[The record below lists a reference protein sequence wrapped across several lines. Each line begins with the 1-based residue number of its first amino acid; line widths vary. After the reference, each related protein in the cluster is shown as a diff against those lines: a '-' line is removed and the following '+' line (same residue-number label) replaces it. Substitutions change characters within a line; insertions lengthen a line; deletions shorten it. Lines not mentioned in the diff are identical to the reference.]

1 MKGKTILFNGDPWTV
16 VDVAPAEPLAEMVAA
31 LLEDEGY
38 VAVVRGI
45 ALLGDTLAHLGVGS
59 AGASVVLVPEAD
71 AEAALALI
79 AETVTDYHGDDLEDA
94 MAALAEDPGALGE
107 VDPDDDEPEDD
118 EPADDTSEDG
128 AFADDG
134 SEDDELASSPEDE
147 LRALDALE
155 HEVEDVDDGRAS
167 DRSRDR

>member
-1 MKGKTILFNGDPWTV
+1 MKGQTIIFNGDPWTI

-45 ALLGDTLAHLGVGS
+45 ALLGDTLAHLGVGA

-79 AETVTDYHGDDLEDA
+79 EETVTDYHGDALEAA
-94 MAALAEDPGALGE
+94 MAELADDPAALGA
-107 VDPDDDEPEDD
+107 VDPDDDEPEEDAGD
-118 EPADDTSEDG
+118 SGAEPSG
-128 AFADDG
+128 
-134 SEDDELASSPEDE
+134 
-147 LRALDALE
+147 
-155 HEVEDVDDGRAS
+155 
-167 DRSRDR
+167 DR